1 MRTAAIPSRLLGIFS
16 KFSFST
22 DGVEK
27 NIAWQ
32 TAMVGWGGGAGFPM
46 QPWLSLFHIV
56 PSLPAAVTP
65 DPSLP
70 SKIAPH
76 GR

>member
-32 TAMVGWGGGAGFPM
+32 TAMVGWGGAGFPM